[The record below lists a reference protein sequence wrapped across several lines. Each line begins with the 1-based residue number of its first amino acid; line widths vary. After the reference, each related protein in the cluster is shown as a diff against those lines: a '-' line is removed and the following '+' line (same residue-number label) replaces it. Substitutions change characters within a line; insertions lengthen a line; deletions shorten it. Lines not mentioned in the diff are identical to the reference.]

1 MLWPL
6 RPPHLEPAPPGQP
19 SPFARLAGAAASKM
33 PTAGLSSR
41 APAIGRPL
49 AIGLAIASRPGVA
62 PTAGSA
68 RCRAGFA
75 GVLRAVGL
83 WGVLCGALLGAACSG
98 PIALA
103 PFPARPDTVI
113 PGSLLGPFDG
123 QVVDQG
129 TGNPIAGAL
138 VLGSWA
144 FETPA
149 GLSTPETAYTD
160 STLTGNDGSYRLPKL
175 PSARLQSGLLRRFSL
190 IVYKAGYMGY
200 RSDLRSDDHSPRHDF
215 AQRTNRIRLERF
227 AQGESHARHLVFLGA
242 SPELRRVA
250 QAELVQAALELGES
264 AAARRNLVAP
274 EDLPPPAPPA
284 EPAELTLPMRLLSR
298 ADVEELAGQAGAART
313 YVLAP
318 LPPPTSELL
327 AGSESVHYRAKDN
340 PETWDA
346 ALRIWRT
353 GSGAAAKALLTSLRA
368 QIATPP
374 LRDGKG
380 ATPTV
385 PAPPTR
391 PNPPLLAEVP
401 ATAPV
406 LRDASGKGEPAPAA
420 PPAVPAKPAAK
431 AAPIVVDDSLL
442 VYDAKLRIYGVVVL
456 SQRLGAVLQLTCG
469 ADLCKS
475 EEGAVNLMTRILSRL

>member
-6 RPPHLEPAPPGQP
+6 RPPYLEPAPPGQP
-19 SPFARLAGAAASKM
+19 SLFARLAGAAASDM
-33 PTAGLSSR
+33 PTARQSSGATAAVR
-41 APAIGRPL
+41 AAAIGS
-49 AIGLAIASRPGVA
+49 AIAPRPGRLRTSFSA
-62 PTAGSA
+62 ARTTAFS
-68 RCRAGFA
+68 RS
-75 GVLRAVGL
+75 LRAVGL
-83 WGVLCGALLGAACSG
+83 WGSLWLAACAA
-98 PIALA
+98 PIAVA

-138 VLGSWA
+138 VLASWA
-144 FETPA
+144 FETAA
-149 GLSTPETAYTD
+149 GLPTPEAAYTD
-160 STLTGNDGSYRLPKL
+160 STLTGNDGNYRLPAL
-175 PSARLQSGLLRRFSL
+175 PRSRLQSALLRRFSL
-190 IVYKAGYMGY
+190 IVYKAGYIGY

-250 QAELVQAALELGES
+250 QAEIVQAALELGEA
-264 AAARRNLVAP
+264 AAARKNLVAP

-284 EPAELTLPMRLLSR
+284 EPAELTLSMRLLTR
-298 ADVEELAGQAGAART
+298 GDVEELAGQSGTGRAYA
-313 YVLAP
+313 LAP

-327 AGSESVHYRAKDN
+327 TGSESVHYKANDN

-353 GSGAAAKALLTSLRA
+353 GSGAAAKALFARLRA

-374 LRDGKG
+374 LRDGRG
-380 ATPTV
+380 AAPTV
-385 PAPPTR
+385 PAPAARATT
-391 PNPPLLAEVP
+391 PLLGEVP
-401 ATAPV
+401 AAAPV
-406 LRDASGKGEPAPAA
+406 LRDASGGEEPAPAPSPT
-420 PPAVPAKPAAK
+420 PPAAAAK
-431 AAPIVVDDSLL
+431 AGPIVVDDSLQ

-475 EEGAVNLMTRILSRL
+475 EEGAARLMTRILGRL